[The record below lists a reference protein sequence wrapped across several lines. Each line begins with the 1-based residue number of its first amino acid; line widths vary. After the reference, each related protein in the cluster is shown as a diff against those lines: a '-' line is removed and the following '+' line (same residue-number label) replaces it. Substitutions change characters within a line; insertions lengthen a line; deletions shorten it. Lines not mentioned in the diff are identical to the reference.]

1 MSLGEAVNDEGM
13 PSVNWIALKKL
24 KDIKDNRV
32 GCVRVVDSLKEISKA
47 IKKGYIT
54 KEAYSEICDD
64 CLDILTKVYSKDYP
78 DVAVVRFSSEIINN
92 MALKD
97 KSFNSKATEAFV
109 KILAMQPKKV
119 NIEAMMAFNNVS
131 KDIKSVFKNDVK
143 SFDIN
148 QAATIAV
155 ATDKLEASQV
165 VYDDWYLQRSKARV
179 NNAAKKVGR
188 KYAKKYLMK

>member
-1 MSLGEAVNDEGM
+1 MSLGEAVNDEVM
-13 PSVNWIALKKL
+13 PSVNCIALKKL
-24 KDIKDNRV
+24 KDMKENRV
-32 GCVRVVDSLKEISKA
+32 GYISFVNNLKEISKA

-54 KEAYSEICDD
+54 KDAYSEISDN
-64 CLDILTKVYSKDYP
+64 CLDILSTVYSKDRTD
-78 DVAVVRFSSEIINN
+78 DVVVRFSSEIIRN

-97 KSFNSKATEAFV
+97 KSFNAKATEAFV
-109 KILAMQPKKV
+109 KILAMQPNK
-119 NIEAMMAFNNVS
+119 ISIGAMKAFNNVS

-148 QAATIAV
+148 QAAKIAV
-155 ATDKLEASQV
+155 ATDKLEKSQV
-165 VYDDWYLQRSKARV
+165 VYDDWYLQRSKARI